1 MTESP
6 DGRPLDSPE
15 LFCRD
20 FAAVLDARGV
30 SVREDAERSNWS
42 KSAIGNARTGPRL
55 PRGDL
60 VTTVLAAV
68 GVPAPEVREWA
79 RRHAALAAA
88 PASPT
93 TAPARLSATGSAD
106 VAAPAMGAHAARAAT
121 ETPGTGGAVPPA
133 AAGGTEPTSV
143 AAGGTE
149 PTSVAAGGTEPTS
162 VAAGGTEPMGTE
174 DARRTARAVV
184 VAVLATALVAGGA
197 GWLAAR
203 TLGAPAAAS
212 AGTAVVTVQ
221 NKVALGAE
229 DLVEDSGPA
238 YLSSRAIA
246 FCGSRGC
253 KEVGTDVVSGAML
266 PATCTVVGERMW
278 NHNLDSP
285 AARNPHRVESALW
298 YRVTWPDGRSG
309 YLSEVYLEPGSR
321 GGLGLP
327 ACG

>member
-30 SVREDAERSNWS
+30 SVREAAERSNWS
-42 KSAIGNARTGPRL
+42 KSAIGNACTGPRL

-106 VAAPAMGAHAARAAT
+106 VAAPAMGAHAARDAT

-133 AAGGTEPTSV
+133 
-143 AAGGTE
+143 
-149 PTSVAAGGTEPTS
+149 AAGGTEPTS

-285 AARNPHRVESALW
+285 AARNPHRVESELW
-298 YRVTWPDGRSG
+298 YRVSWPDGRSG
-309 YLSEVYLEPGSR
+309 YLSEVYLEPASR

>member
-1 MTESP
+1 MIAHRILVRVTESLA
-6 DGRPLDSPE
+6 GRPLDSPE

-30 SVREDAERSNWS
+30 SVREAAERSNWS

-55 PRGDL
+55 PRADL

-88 PASPT
+88 PAWPT
-93 TAPARLSATGSAD
+93 TAPATLSATVSAD
-106 VAAPAMGAHAARAAT
+106 VAAPATGAPVARDAT
-121 ETPGTGGAVPPA
+121 ETPPTGGTEQASA
-133 AAGGTEPTSV
+133 AAGGTEP
-143 AAGGTE
+143 AG
-149 PTSVAAGGTEPTS
+149 A
-162 VAAGGTEPMGTE
+162 E
-174 DARRTARAVV
+174 DPRGRTARAVV

-212 AGTAVVTVQ
+212 VGSAVVTVQ

-246 FCGSRGC
+246 FCGPRGC
-253 KEVGTDVVSGAML
+253 KEDGTDVVSGAML

-278 NHNLDSP
+278 NYDLDSP
-285 AARNPHRVESALW
+285 VAHNPHRVESELW

-327 ACG
+327 ACN

>member
-30 SVREDAERSNWS
+30 SVREAAERSNWS

-55 PRGDL
+55 PRADL

-93 TAPARLSATGSAD
+93 TAPATLSATVSAD
-106 VAAPAMGAHAARAAT
+106 VAAPATGAPAARDAT
-121 ETPGTGGAVPPA
+121 ETPGTGGTEPASA
-133 AAGGTEPTSV
+133 AAGGTEPTG
-143 AAGGTE
+143 AAGPRG
-149 PTSVAAGGTEPTS
+149 
-162 VAAGGTEPMGTE
+162 
-174 DARRTARAVV
+174 RTARAVV

-212 AGTAVVTVQ
+212 AGPAVVTVQ

-246 FCGSRGC
+246 FCGPRGC
-253 KEVGTDVVSGAML
+253 KEDGTDVVSGAML

-278 NHNLDSP
+278 NYNLDSP
-285 AARNPHRVESALW
+285 AAHNPHRVESELW
-298 YRVTWPDGRSG
+298 YRVTWPDGRAG

-327 ACG
+327 TCG

>member
-1 MTESP
+1 MIANRILVRVTESP

-30 SVREDAERSNWS
+30 SVREAAERSNWS

-133 AAGGTEPTSV
+133 

-285 AARNPHRVESALW
+285 AAHNPHRVESALW

>member
-1 MTESP
+1 MIANRILVRVTESP

-30 SVREDAERSNWS
+30 SVREAAERSNWS

-55 PRGDL
+55 PRADL

-88 PASPT
+88 PAAPSSPT
-93 TAPARLSATGSAD
+93 TAPATLSATVSAD
-106 VAAPAMGAHAARAAT
+106 VAAPAMGAPAARDAT
-121 ETPGTGGAVPPA
+121 ETPRTGGTEPTSA
-133 AAGGTEPTSV
+133 AAGGTEPAS
-143 AAGGTE
+143 AGAPRG
-149 PTSVAAGGTEPTS
+149 
-162 VAAGGTEPMGTE
+162 
-174 DARRTARAVV
+174 RTARAVV

-203 TLGAPAAAS
+203 ALGAPAAAS
-212 AGTAVVTVQ
+212 AGPAVVTVQ

-253 KEVGTDVVSGAML
+253 KEDGTDVVSGALL

-278 NHNLDSP
+278 NYNLDSP
-285 AARNPHRVESALW
+285 AAHNPHRVESALW
-298 YRVTWPDGRSG
+298 YRVSWPDGRSG
-309 YLSEVYLEPGSR
+309 YLSEVYLDPGSR

>member
-1 MTESP
+1 
-6 DGRPLDSPE
+6 
-15 LFCRD
+15 
-20 FAAVLDARGV
+20 
-30 SVREDAERSNWS
+30 
-42 KSAIGNARTGPRL
+42 
-55 PRGDL
+55 
-60 VTTVLAAV
+60 V
-68 GVPAPEVREWA
+68 G
-79 RRHAALAAA
+79 
-88 PASPT
+88 
-93 TAPARLSATGSAD
+93 APARGAGRGPRVAHHGSGEALGDRLRGRRSTGDGSTGPGCD
-106 VAAPAMGAHAARAAT
+106 GDPGNGRDGASRGRRGNGTDERGRRGDGTDERGCRGDGTDGHGGR
-121 ETPGTGGAVPPA
+121 ETYG
-133 AAGGTEPTSV
+133 
-143 AAGGTE
+143 
-149 PTSVAAGGTEPTS
+149 
-162 VAAGGTEPMGTE
+162 
-174 DARRTARAVV
+174 
-184 VAVLATALVAGGA
+184 AGGA

-203 TLGAPAAAS
+203 ALGAPAAAS

-285 AARNPHRVESALW
+285 AARNPHRVESELW
-298 YRVTWPDGRSG
+298 YRVSWPDGRSG
-309 YLSEVYLEPGSR
+309 YLSEVYLEPASR

>member
-1 MTESP
+1 MIAHPILVRVTEP
-6 DGRPLDSPE
+6 PAGRPPDSPE

-30 SVREDAERSNWS
+30 SVREAAERSNWG

-55 PRGDL
+55 PRADL

-93 TAPARLSATGSAD
+93 TAPATLSATVSAD
-106 VAAPAMGAHAARAAT
+106 VVAPATGAPSARDAT
-121 ETPGTGGAVPPA
+121 ETPGTGGVVPP
-133 AAGGTEPTSV
+133 V

-149 PTSVAAGGTEPTS
+149 PAGAAVGGTGP
-162 VAAGGTEPMGTE
+162 AGAEAPGSP
-174 DARRTARAVV
+174 ARAVV

-203 TLGAPAAAS
+203 SLVPAAAS
-212 AGTAVVTVQ
+212 AGPVVVTVQ
-221 NKVALGAE
+221 NKVAVGAE
-229 DLVEDSGPA
+229 DLVEDAGPA
-238 YLSSRAIA
+238 YLSSRAVA
-246 FCGSRGC
+246 FCGPRGC
-253 KEVGTDVVSGAML
+253 KEDGTDVVSGAML

-278 NHNLDSP
+278 NYNLDSP
-285 AARNPHRVESALW
+285 VARNPHRAESALW

>member
-30 SVREDAERSNWS
+30 SVREAAERSNWS

-88 PASPT
+88 PAAPASPT

-106 VAAPAMGAHAARAAT
+106 VAAPAMGAPAAREAT

-133 AAGGTEPTSV
+133 AAGGTEPTS
-143 AAGGTE
+143 A
-149 PTSVAAGGTEPTS
+149 AAGGTEPTS

-184 VAVLATALVAGGA
+184 VAVLATALVAGGT

-253 KEVGTDVVSGAML
+253 KEVGTDVVSGALL

-285 AARNPHRVESALW
+285 AAHNPHRVESALW

-321 GGLGLP
+321 GGLGRP

>member
-1 MTESP
+1 MIAHRILVRVTESP

-30 SVREDAERSNWS
+30 SVREAAERSNWS

-55 PRGDL
+55 PRADL

-93 TAPARLSATGSAD
+93 TAPATLSATVSAD
-106 VAAPAMGAHAARAAT
+106 VAAPATRAPAARDAT
-121 ETPGTGGAVPPA
+121 ETPGTGGAVPPP

-149 PTSVAAGGTEPTS
+149 PTGA
-162 VAAGGTEPMGTE
+162 E
-174 DARRTARAVV
+174 DPRGRTARAVV

-212 AGTAVVTVQ
+212 AGPAVVTVQ

-253 KEVGTDVVSGAML
+253 KEDGTDVVSGALL

-278 NHNLDSP
+278 NYNLDSP
-285 AARNPHRVESALW
+285 AAHNPHRVESALW

-309 YLSEVYLEPGSR
+309 YLSEVYLDPGSR

>member
-1 MTESP
+1 MIAHRILVRVTESP

-30 SVREDAERSNWS
+30 SVREAAERSNWS

-55 PRGDL
+55 PRADL

-88 PASPT
+88 PAAPASPT
-93 TAPARLSATGSAD
+93 TAPARLSATVSAD
-106 VAAPAMGAHAARAAT
+106 VAAPATGAPAARDAT
-121 ETPGTGGAVPPA
+121 ETPRTGGTEPASA
-133 AAGGTEPTSV
+133 AAGGTEPTG
-143 AAGGTE
+143 A
-149 PTSVAAGGTEPTS
+149 
-162 VAAGGTEPMGTE
+162 E
-174 DARRTARAVV
+174 DPKGRTARAVV

-212 AGTAVVTVQ
+212 AGPAVVTVQ

-246 FCGSRGC
+246 FCGPRGC
-253 KEVGTDVVSGAML
+253 KEDGTDVVSGAML

-278 NHNLDSP
+278 NYNLDSP
-285 AARNPHRVESALW
+285 VAHNPHRVESELW

-327 ACG
+327 ACS

>member
-1 MTESP
+1 MIANRILVRVTESP

-30 SVREDAERSNWS
+30 SVREAAERSNWS

-55 PRGDL
+55 PRAEL

-79 RRHAALAAA
+79 HRHAALAASSAA
-88 PASPT
+88 PAPPI
-93 TAPARLSATGSAD
+93 TAPARLATTVSAD
-106 VAAPAMGAHAARAAT
+106 VAPSATGTHAAPDTTAA
-121 ETPGTGGAVPPA
+121 PGATAAPDA
-133 AAGGTEPTSV
+133 AAAAPSRGGRVSPAEAGRTEPAS
-143 AAGGTE
+143 AGAPSG
-149 PTSVAAGGTEPTS
+149 
-162 VAAGGTEPMGTE
+162 
-174 DARRTARAVV
+174 RTARAVV

-197 GWLAAR
+197 GWFAAR

-212 AGTAVVTVQ
+212 AGSAVVTVQ

-246 FCGSRGC
+246 FCGPRGC
-253 KEVGTDVVSGAML
+253 KEDGTDVVSGALL

-278 NHNLDSP
+278 NYNLDSP
-285 AARNPHRVESALW
+285 AAHNPHRVESALW

-309 YLSEVYLEPGSR
+309 YLSEVYLEPASR

>member
-1 MTESP
+1 MIAGRILVRVTESP
-6 DGRPLDSPE
+6 DGRPLDSPD

-30 SVREDAERSNWS
+30 SVREAAERSNWS

-55 PRGDL
+55 PRADL

-68 GVPAPEVREWA
+68 GVPEVEVRGWA

-88 PASPT
+88 PAAPASPT
-93 TAPARLSATGSAD
+93 TAPARSTATLSAD
-106 VAAPAMGAHAARAAT
+106 VPPPSAGAPAVQDAAAAPAAGPQ
-121 ETPGTGGAVPPA
+121 ETGG
-133 AAGGTEPTSV
+133 
-143 AAGGTE
+143 
-149 PTSVAAGGTEPTS
+149 
-162 VAAGGTEPMGTE
+162 
-174 DARRTARAVV
+174 RTTRAVV
-184 VAVLATALVAGGA
+184 VAVLVTGMVSGAA
-197 GWLAAR
+197 GWFAAR
-203 TLGAPAAAS
+203 T
-212 AGTAVVTVQ
+212 AGTPTAAGPVVVTVQ

-246 FCGSRGC
+246 FCGTRGC
-253 KEVGTDVVSGAML
+253 REDGTDVVSGAML

-278 NHNLDSP
+278 NYNLDSP
-285 AARNPHRVESALW
+285 AAHNPHRVESALW
-298 YRVTWPDGRSG
+298 YRVAWPDGRSG
-309 YLSEVYLEPGSR
+309 YLSEVYLEPASR